1 MNEEEF
7 REAMA
12 AKLKE
17 LSQLWSEYGG
27 LMLKSDHRDR
37 EEEAK
42 HAFGIAAD
50 YLYRAITEHELALS
64 RC

>member
-1 MNEEEF
+1 MNEIENKV
-7 REAMA
+7 
-12 AKLKE
+12 AKLE
-17 LSQLWSEYGG
+17 NLSQLWAAYGD
-27 LMLKSDHRDR
+27 LLLKSDHRDR

-42 HAFGIAAD
+42 HAFGVAAD